1 MTDIDNMTRLVESI
15 ENHIEASL
23 KLAFEMGRAAG
34 LREARNEILGSGK
47 NAVGEA
53 ADA

>member
-1 MTDIDNMTRLVESI
+1 MKSLDNMQVLLESI
-15 ENHIEASL
+15 ESHIEASL
-23 KLAFEMGRAAG
+23 KLAYQMGIAEG

-47 NAVGEA
+47 NALGEA